1 MPLTPSSLKRTVCL
15 CAFVALACLA
25 PAREVLLEGDK
36 RVLVERNVAMATRDG
51 VTLRADVFRP
61 DGEGKF
67 PVVLERTPYDK
78 HNETFGAQVAARG
91 YVFIVQ
97 DVRGRYAS
105 DGEWYPLKNE
115 SNDGYDTVEWAAAL
129 AYSDGKVGMYGPS
142 YVAVTQLL
150 AAIAAPPHLVCIMP
164 YAMASNA
171 HEQWIYVGGAFSQAL
186 NQGWSTAVSINV
198 LEKKVSQTA
207 QPSHWDMKLPPISY
221 PILDVGP
228 ASALADYYHDWL
240 SHPDYDAYWKQWSI
254 EEHYGQIKVPALHVG
269 AWYDYFEEGPIR
281 NYLGIKAGGG
291 SEAARKGQRLV
302 MVVGGHAGAGPT
314 VGEIDY
320 GKDSVPD
327 IGGLALRWF
336 DYVMKGIDNGM
347 GAEKPVRL
355 FVMGRNRWVDE
366 PEWPVPGT
374 SSVRYYLH
382 SSGNANSLSGDGAL
396 LAIAPMDETADSYI
410 YDPADPVPT
419 TGGPAFGDVSL
430 KPGPRDQREVEK
442 RPDVLV
448 YTSPLLEKDTEVLGS
463 VALDLYVA
471 STAVDT
477 DFTGKLVD
485 VSPDGRAINLT
496 EGILRARYR
505 ISREKPERMEPGDV
519 YRIKVDMG
527 STAHVFLAGH
537 RVRLEISSSN
547 FPRFDRNL
555 NTGTDSGSLS
565 RQALS
570 ATNRILHDEVHPSGL
585 VMTMASPTLP

>member
-240 SHPDYDAYWKQWSI
+240 SHPDYDAYWKQ
-254 EEHYGQIKVPALHVG
+254 
-269 AWYDYFEEGPIR
+269 
-281 NYLGIKAGGG
+281 
-291 SEAARKGQRLV
+291 
-302 MVVGGHAGAGPT
+302 
-314 VGEIDY
+314 
-320 GKDSVPD
+320 
-327 IGGLALRWF
+327 
-336 DYVMKGIDNGM
+336 
-347 GAEKPVRL
+347 
-355 FVMGRNRWVDE
+355 
-366 PEWPVPGT
+366 
-374 SSVRYYLH
+374 
-382 SSGNANSLSGDGAL
+382 
-396 LAIAPMDETADSYI
+396 
-410 YDPADPVPT
+410 
-419 TGGPAFGDVSL
+419 
-430 KPGPRDQREVEK
+430 
-442 RPDVLV
+442 
-448 YTSPLLEKDTEVLGS
+448 
-463 VALDLYVA
+463 
-471 STAVDT
+471 
-477 DFTGKLVD
+477 
-485 VSPDGRAINLT
+485 
-496 EGILRARYR
+496 
-505 ISREKPERMEPGDV
+505 
-519 YRIKVDMG
+519 
-527 STAHVFLAGH
+527 
-537 RVRLEISSSN
+537 
-547 FPRFDRNL
+547 
-555 NTGTDSGSLS
+555 
-565 RQALS
+565 
-570 ATNRILHDEVHPSGL
+570 
-585 VMTMASPTLP
+585 